1 MASYSGGSNNIFT
14 NATQARKDTR
24 NNVVVHGEI
33 TTLESKV
40 LANIDAGVLYAN
52 VSANTTM
59 TTSNV
64 YYNVWNSIITDPT
77 KLDQLNYVKNH
88 FVNLGYG
95 VSVTTNTSSNNT
107 IVWNISW

>member
-95 VSVTTNTSSNNT
+95 VSVTTNTSYNNT
-107 IVWNISW
+107 IVWNIS

>member
-1 MASYSGGSNNIFT
+1 MANIFT

-24 NNVVVHGEI
+24 NNVTVHGEV
-33 TTLESKV
+33 TSLESKV

-59 TTSNV
+59 TTRNV
-64 YYNVWNSIITDPT
+64 YYNVWNSITTDPT
-77 KLDQLNYVKNH
+77 KLDQINYVKKH
-88 FVNLGYG
+88 FVDLGYG
-95 VSVTTNTSSNNT
+95 VSITTNTESNNT